1 MFPKIC
7 LSNWINQD
15 TVIDIREEDCDFYD
29 MLRSAAGRCQGAV
42 EIGHSYSELI
52 HNIVRGGAIWP
63 HANCA

>member
-15 TVIDIREEDCDFYD
+15 TVIDIREEDSDFYD
-29 MLRSAAGRCQGAV
+29 MLWPATGRCQGAI
-42 EIGHSYSELI
+42 EIGHSNSELF
-52 HNIVRGGAIWP
+52 HNIVGGGAIWS

>member
-15 TVIDIREEDCDFYD
+15 TVIDIREEDCDFHD
-29 MLRSAAGRCQGAV
+29 MLWSAAGGCQGAV
-42 EIGHSYSELI
+42 EIGHSNPELI